1 MARAR
6 RIRARHVRIVTSV
19 SSSAPSWSG
28 RVPVSFEVPDHT
40 AELLAD
46 HLFSLGAAAVAE
58 LDAVAGATT
67 LVADLSPE
75 DAAELLDGPLVAQW
89 ELRSV
94 RVLEDDRAWNSAWR
108 EHARAWECG
117 PRFVLRPPW
126 VPAPQDGTDAATRLE
141 LVVDPGDAFGSG
153 SHPTTR
159 RCVELIGELVVGGES
174 VLDVGCGSG
183 VLSVAAALAG
193 ASSVLAVD
201 VDPEAVRATP
211 QVAARNGVADRVQ
224 VRLGSLEAVE
234 GRHDLVL
241 ANLLIPIIEQMGAG
255 LVEVVAPG
263 GRLVISGVLESQA
276 PRVATALQGLTV
288 ERQLLDGDWMT
299 LVLAAPHVG

>member
-1 MARAR
+1 
-6 RIRARHVRIVTSV
+6 
-19 SSSAPSWSG
+19 
-28 RVPVSFEVPDHT
+28 VSFEVPDHT

-94 RVLEDDRAWNSAWR
+94 RVLEDDRAGNSAWR

-126 VPAPQDGTDAATRLE
+126 VPAPAADGTSGAAIPFD

-153 SHPTTR
+153 SHATTR

-183 VLSVAAALAG
+183 VLSAAAALAG
-193 ASSVLAVD
+193 AASVLGVD
-201 VDPEAVRATP
+201 VDPEALGATP
-211 QVAARNGVADRVQ
+211 AVAARNGVADRVQ
-224 VRLGSLEAVE
+224 ARLGSLEVVE
-234 GRHDLVL
+234 GRYDLVL

-255 LVEVVAPG
+255 LVQVVAPG

-276 PRVATALQGLTV
+276 PRVAAALRGLDV